1 MSKHEVA
8 PIIYTTPEATFKAWL
23 NPGAISLLSTLIVV
37 EGTLSEREVDLRG
50 IPTSMGATQFTIQRR
65 VYHLGGRERL
75 TRNLDEVLNE
85 VAEWMDVEP
94 VIDLG

>member
-1 MSKHEVA
+1 MKHEVA
-8 PIIYTTPEATFKAWL
+8 PIIYTTPEAEFKAWL
-23 NPGAISLLSTLIVV
+23 NPGAIGPSTLIVV

-50 IPTSMGATQFTIQRR
+50 IPASMGATKFTIQRR
-65 VYHLGGRERL
+65 AYALGDRERL
-75 TRNLDEVLNE
+75 SRKLDEVLNE